1 MAVSTF
7 DSDAYCLSKYGSDIG
22 LNELFDKPGGLTT
35 PDEEGNTFDINAK
48 DERDAT
54 CLIWAARGGHA
65 STTKMLLE
73 KGSDIEA
80 VGLGGMRAVHHVC
93 NNISNEHL
101 AVLEVLVAGS
111 VDLNAIDEAGNAPL
125 HYAAC
130 RGNLN
135 IVLNLLANAADVR
148 CRNAAGQTP
157 LHKSSAA
164 GHLSIMRT
172 ILEAGSDVN
181 LQVTSNPNS
190 NSSLKPKPKQ
200 SQTQTQT
207 RTRT

>member
-125 HYAAC
+125 VSSVPC
-130 RGNLN
+130 GRGM
-135 IVLNLLANAADVR
+135 DR
-148 CRNAAGQTP
+148 P
-157 LHKSSAA
+157 
-164 GHLSIMRT
+164 
-172 ILEAGSDVN
+172 
-181 LQVTSNPNS
+181 
-190 NSSLKPKPKQ
+190 
-200 SQTQTQT
+200 
-207 RTRT
+207 